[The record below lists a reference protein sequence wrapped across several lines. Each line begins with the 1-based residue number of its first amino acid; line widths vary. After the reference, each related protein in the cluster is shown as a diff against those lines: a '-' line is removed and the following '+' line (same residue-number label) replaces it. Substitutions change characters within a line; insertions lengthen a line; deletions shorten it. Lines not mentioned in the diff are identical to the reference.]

1 MGHQK
6 TEVVMSDDSGNCP
19 PPISPRRRSPGFRAG
34 LLCIAMIAL
43 FFGVT
48 QDAIGG
54 ANPSV
59 TIDLGQTGSKQ
70 TAVVLQ
76 ILALLTVLSLA
87 PAFFIMVTSFTRVV
101 IVLSFLRQAL
111 GTQSVPPNQILI
123 SLALFITVFVMAPV
137 GEAVYS
143 QAIQPLLAEQISHE
157 EAWAKGIQPIRTFM
171 LKQVRDKD
179 LELFIELSKRPKP
192 ATIDQ
197 VPIHVV
203 IPAYI
208 LSELRVAFQIGFL
221 IYIPFLIVD
230 MVVASILMSM
240 GMMLLPPAVISLPF
254 KLILFVLADGWNL
267 VIGSLVKSFQ

>member
-1 MGHQK
+1 MLADAC
-6 TEVVMSDDSGNCP
+6 VCP
-19 PPISPRRRSPGFRAG
+19 PLTALARRPQGYIAHF
-34 LLCIAMIAL
+34 LLITLVCL
-43 FFGVT
+43 FLGVA
-48 QDAIGG
+48 QDAFGG
-54 ANPSV
+54 TNPSV
-59 TIDLGQTGSKQ
+59 TIDLGQTGPKQ

-101 IVLSFLRQAL
+101 IVLSFLRQAM
-111 GTQSVPPNQILI
+111 GTPQVPPNQVLI

-143 QAIQPLLAEQISHE
+143 QAVQPLLAEQISYE
-157 EAWAKGIQPIRTFM
+157 EAWIKGIQPIRAFM

-179 LELFIELSKRPKP
+179 LELFIDLSKLPKP
-192 ATIDQ
+192 ETVDQ

-267 VIGSLVKSFQ
+267 VVGSLVKSFQ